1 VNSVNLT
8 AVPALATR
16 IDWPAARAAVAE
28 AAPRFSDLIRSARKP
43 DAPALGQWDVTEVA
57 QHVSHAADVVLAVS
71 QGGGNLLEDIWD
83 MPALTRVMVAGEGHR
98 PLGEIADRLD
108 ESVARLLA
116 AMEAADGAG
125 DDAVRTWLVAGTEM
139 PPSSLTCH
147 VLNELTVHGWDIA
160 RAEGV
165 RWPIERSHAAMIVDG
180 FVYPSLH
187 TLGGAMV
194 SDVGAG
200 KRARFEVRLRGGT
213 RSWLHFD
220 DGDFSV
226 ETSPQGP
233 VDCHLSVDP
242 EAYLLVAWGRI
253 SQWPAIGKGK
263 MLAWGRKPWL
273 GPQLRSWLRNP

>member
-1 VNSVNLT
+1 
-8 AVPALATR
+8 VPALATR
-16 IDWPAARAAVAE
+16 VDWAAAQAAVVK
-28 AAPRFSDLIRSARKP
+28 AAPRFSALVRSARKP
-43 DAPALGQWDVTEVA
+43 DAPALGEWDVTEVA

-83 MPALTRVMVAGEGHR
+83 MPSLTKVMVAGEGHR

-108 ESVARLLA
+108 ESVARLLGAMA
-116 AMEAADGAG
+116 AAHAKG
-125 DDAVRTWLVAGTEM
+125 DDAARTWLVAGTEM
-139 PPSSLTCH
+139 QPSSLTCH
-147 VLNELTVHGWDIA
+147 ILNELTVHGWDIA

-165 RWPIERSHAAMIVDG
+165 PWPIERSHAAMIIDG

-187 TLGGAMV
+187 TLGRAMV
-194 SDVGAG
+194 SEKAAD
-200 KRARFEVRLRGGT
+200 KRARFEVHLRGGT
-213 RSWLHFD
+213 RSWLRFAN
-220 DGDFSV
+220 GDFSV
-226 ETSPQGP
+226 EASPQGP
-233 VDCHLSVDP
+233 VDVHLSVDP